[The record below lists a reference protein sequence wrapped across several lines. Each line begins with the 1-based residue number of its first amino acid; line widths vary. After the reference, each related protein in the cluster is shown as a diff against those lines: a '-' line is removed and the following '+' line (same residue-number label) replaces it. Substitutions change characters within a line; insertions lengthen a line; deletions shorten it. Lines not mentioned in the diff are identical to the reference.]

1 MDYIT
6 VADIANEAGIADKD
20 RAVMLSNLYMTKF
33 EFKPFDNNV
42 IPDAVKAAAIELA
55 RNYESL
61 YVDQQ
66 SGVLSESV
74 TVDVISESKSYSSR
88 AKFKAGWLLM
98 VRAVVIKLPMARKEK
113 LSISPESWRHI
124 CKA

>member
-20 RAVMLSNLYMTKF
+20 RAVMLANLYMGKF

-42 IPDAVKAAAIELA
+42 IPGAVKAAAIELA

-66 SGVLSESV
+66 TGILSESV
-74 TVDVISESKSYSSR
+74 QVDVIAESKSYASN

-98 VRAVVIKLPMARKEK
+98 VEDMLKPYLKRSTGSVFI
-113 LSISPESWRHI
+113 LS
-124 CKA
+124 KV

>member
-6 VADIANEAGIADKD
+6 VADIANEASIADKD
-20 RAVMLSNLYMTKF
+20 RAVMLANLYMGKF

-98 VRAVVIKLPMARKEK
+98 VEDMLKPYLKRTTGSVFM
-113 LSISPESWRHI
+113 LS
-124 CKA
+124 KV

>member
-6 VADIANEAGIADKD
+6 VADIANEPSIADKD
-20 RAVMLSNLYMTKF
+20 RAVMLANLYMTKF

-42 IPDAVKAAAIELA
+42 IPNAVKAAAIELA

-61 YVDQQ
+61 YADQQ
-66 SGVLSESV
+66 TGVLSESV
-74 TVDVISESKSYSSR
+74 QVDVIAESKSYSAN

-98 VRAVVIKLPMARKEK
+98 VEDMLKPYLKRSTGRVVMLAKV
-113 LSISPESWRHI
+113 
-124 CKA
+124 